1 MFHALKQRFADI
13 RTIDRLCRAAEARA
27 LEDGQREPA
36 AEHFLLAAL
45 DLPDGSARRAFA
57 SAGADPDDLKAAV
70 AAQYDDALDKVGID
84 LGGLAPPLAEP
95 VAATAR
101 PGPYLAAPSG
111 QALMRRL
118 ADDHGSGR
126 RAPLGGAHVVA
137 VAAEAPHGVVAR
149 ALRVM
154 GVDRDKLRQAALR
167 EAGEGR

>member
-1 MFHALKQRFADI
+1 MFHPLKQRFADI

-45 DLPDGSARRAFA
+45 DLPDGGARRAFA
-57 SAGADPDDLKAAV
+57 SAGADPDALKAAI
-70 AAQYDDALDKVGID
+70 AAQYDDALDKIGVD
-84 LGGLAPPLAEP
+84 LGGLAEP

-101 PGPYLAAPSG
+101 PGPYIAAPSG

-126 RAPLGGAHVVA
+126 RALLGGAHVVA